1 MNKKIQH
8 ILAAATLASA
18 IGSQAAVV
26 TNDVFQIDEATT
38 FSGVTNIYEA
48 VNPGHILADLT
59 LEDQS
64 FVRLLG
70 GNGSKVASAFH
81 IATNASDV
89 AINISGGS
97 ALYSSYRNSTAPAA
111 WKNANIDDGTTNAK
125 ESYTKTH
132 VGLPDGASGTTGK
145 FKMTLS
151 DPGTFGLYMCRH
163 PDRVGSGYAVAG
175 GFTAVFHELDIET
188 SVSPHETG
196 YIDFLQ
202 LNDGATAVF
211 GKISVKNSSPARIL
225 FNGGELAWSHSTG
238 ASLGIQTLSPVSG
251 SELILEGVNG
261 NPVKF
266 RKTDRQGN
274 ITGRLGGTVRFRS
287 GDVILAADNNTAVW
301 NFATSDNVVWEQT
314 GDLILQ
320 DGINL
325 KMGNGYLLPYAQG
338 KGILRLRSSGDTAAK
353 RAILDMPGHDQAV
366 NGLVADGNGAQY
378 SMVTNT
384 AGIAV
389 RNIFLDA
396 RRENFAV
403 PFGIACS
410 DKIKIQKRG
419 TGLMQFV
426 GNTDVTDFEI
436 AAACP
441 VAFAGTNVFVNLT
454 YKGATLPAFTGEV
467 WIDGLLDLA
476 MLGAGNY
483 DFPDATIHLGASAS
497 INLPVGVTLCPKA
510 VFINGIEVTSGYYKS
525 DSAWITGAGRVK
537 VGIPGT
543 VIYMR

>member
-26 TNDVFQIDEATT
+26 TNDVLQIDAATT
-38 FSGVTNIYEA
+38 LSGVTNIYEA

-59 LEDQS
+59 LEDRS

-70 GNGSKVASAFH
+70 GNGSNVASAFH

-89 AINISGGS
+89 AINVSGGS
-97 ALYSSYRNSTAPAA
+97 ALYSSYRNSQGPVA
-111 WKNANIDDGTTNAK
+111 WNNANIDDGTKNAK

-132 VGLPDGASGTTGK
+132 VGLPGGASGTTGK

-211 GKISVKNSSPARIL
+211 GKISVNNSSPARIL
-225 FNGGELAWSHSTG
+225 FNGGELHWSHSTG
-238 ASLGIQTLSPVSG
+238 ASLAIQTLSPATG

-266 RKTDRQGN
+266 SKTDRQGN
-274 ITGRLGGTVRFRS
+274 ITGQQGGTVRFRG
-287 GDVILAADNNTAVW
+287 GDVILSADRNEQRWLLSTA
-301 NFATSDNVVWEQT
+301 DNVVWEQT
-314 GDLILQ
+314 GDLILK
-320 DGINL
+320 DGL
-325 KMGNGYLLPYAQG
+325 MLMMGNGYRLPYG
-338 KGILRLRSSGDTAAK
+338 VNNGILRLSSSGAAAAR
-353 RAILDMPGHDQAV
+353 RAILNMPNHDQPL
-366 NGLVADGNGAQY
+366 NGLVAEGEGAQY

-384 AGIAV
+384 TATV
-389 RNIFLDA
+389 RNIYLDTNT
-396 RRENFAV
+396 RNIDV

-410 DKIKIQKRG
+410 DKIKVTKKG
-419 TGLMQFV
+419 TGRMQFV
-426 GNTDVTDFEI
+426 GNTDVTYFEI

-441 VAFAGTNVFVNLT
+441 VSFAGTNRFVNLT

-476 MLGAGNY
+476 MLEAGNY

-497 INLPVGVTLCPKA
+497 INLPAGVTLCPKA
-510 VFINGIEVTSGYYKS
+510 VFINGVEVTSGYYKS

>member
-59 LEDQS
+59 IEDQS

-70 GNGSKVASAFH
+70 GNGSNGASAFH

-111 WKNANIDDGTTNAK
+111 WKNANIDDGTTTAK

-151 DPGTFGLYMCRH
+151 DPGTFGLYMCSH

-211 GKISVKNSSPARIL
+211 GKIAVTNAYPARIL
-225 FNGGELAWSHSTG
+225 FNGGALEWSHSLV
-238 ASLGIQTLSPVSG
+238 ASLPIKTLSPHAG
-251 SELILEGVNG
+251 CELILEGVNG

-266 RKTDRQGN
+266 RKTDRSGY
-274 ITGRLGGTVRFRS
+274 ITGRLGGTVRFRG

-301 NFATSDNVVWEQT
+301 NLATSDNVVWEQT

-325 KMGNGYLLPYAQG
+325 KMGNGYRLPYGTAN
-338 KGILRLRSSGDTAAK
+338 GILRLRSSGNTAAK
-353 RAILDMPGHDQAV
+353 RAILDMPDHNQPL
-366 NGLVADGNGAQY
+366 NGIVADGDGAQY
-378 SMVTNT
+378 SMVTNSKGSVVYNIILDT
-384 AGIAV
+384 NA
-389 RNIFLDA
+389 RNID
-396 RRENFAV
+396 V

-410 DKIKIQKRG
+410 DKIKIQKKGSGR
-419 TGLMQFV
+419 MQFV
-426 GNTDVTDFEI
+426 GNTRVADFEI

-441 VAFAGTNVFVNLT
+441 VAFAGTNVFANLT

-467 WIDGLLDLA
+467 WIDGLFDLA
-476 MLGAGNY
+476 TLGAGNY

-497 INLPVGVTLCPKA
+497 IKLPAGVTLCPKA
-510 VFINGIEVTSGYYKS
+510 VFINGVEVTSGYYKS